1 MATSTPAITPAQKA
15 YALELRTAL
24 QQFIDSDVHSTDGVL
39 IIDPKNC
46 RNYKI
51 VYIGETIRPD
61 SAHADWNHS
70 PLVELML
77 QVSDPDPE
85 WKLIDGEINDIAAQN
100 CHE

>member
-1 MATSTPAITPAQKA
+1 MTTSTLSPAAAA
-15 YALELRTAL
+15 YAAELKEAL
-24 QQFIDSDVHSTDGVL
+24 TKFIQTDVHCTDGVL
-39 IIDPKNC
+39 IIDPKNY

-61 SAHADWNHS
+61 SAHADWNHY

-85 WKLIDGEINDIAAQN
+85 WKLLDGEINDIAAQN
-100 CHE
+100 CTE